1 MGWISMGAGMAISNA
16 RYKRRQRE
24 AEARRSQAGDVGAAL
39 MVLSAKGAYK
49 GFHKL
54 ADAGDALKPASD
66 KILGPIGDVLTKTHA
81 RTWATIGFYITFV
94 YLAGTRPDESATP
107 SLYEVVTVIA
117 ITALGY
123 LVGWLIG
130 KWVGEPDETAETDSV
145 CETEMLLLAGDEH
158 VTCDTQDTVDSDHE
172 AM

>member
-1 MGWISMGAGMAISNA
+1 MGWISMGVGMAVSSA

-24 AEARRSQAGDVGAAL
+24 AEARRSNASDVGAAVVKL
-39 MVLSAKGAYK
+39 GAIGVYK

-54 ADAGDALKPASD
+54 ADAGDAMKPVSD
-66 KILGPIGDVLTKTHA
+66 QIAYKLTKTHA
-81 RTWATIGFYITFV
+81 RTWATIGFFSTAFYH
-94 YLAGTRPDESATP
+94 AGTRPDPSANP
-107 SLYEVVTVIA
+107 SLYEVATVIA

-145 CETEMLLLAGDEH
+145 CETEMLLLVGDDH

-172 AM
+172 AT